1 MTQQATSEN
10 ARVVCLF
17 CGARTFVPAYP
28 ARHILNQ
35 PDSGPGI
42 TIVRCH
48 VCRKEAPYAASEIF
62 LTPEAAL
69 SDGNSRSRAA
79 GL

>member
-1 MTQQATSEN
+1 MTETLQNEN

-17 CGARTFVPAYP
+17 CGTRTFVPAHP
-28 ARHILNQ
+28 ARDIPSQ
-35 PDSGPGI
+35 PDYGLGV
-42 TIVRCH
+42 TIIRCH

-62 LTPEAAL
+62 LAPDAAL
-69 SDGNSRSRAA
+69 SEGNFRSRAA

>member
-1 MTQQATSEN
+1 MTQKPRNES

-17 CGARTFVPAYP
+17 CGTRTFVPASP
-28 ARHILNQ
+28 ARDIINQ

-48 VCRKEAPYAASEIF
+48 LCRKEAPYAASEIF
-62 LTPEAAL
+62 LAQEVPL
-69 SDGNSRSRAA
+69 SDSNSRSRAA